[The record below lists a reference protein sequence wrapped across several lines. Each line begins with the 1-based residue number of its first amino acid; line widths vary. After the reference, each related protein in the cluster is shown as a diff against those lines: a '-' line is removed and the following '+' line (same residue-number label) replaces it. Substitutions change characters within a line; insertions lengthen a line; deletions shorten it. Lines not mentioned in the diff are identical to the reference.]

1 MGSAVEATEPT
12 PTGLKIRM
20 SSDSDQVVL
29 FLSGEIDAGNA
40 RDLVEPL
47 MMVPDDCDVTID
59 LTDVEFMDSSGLTA
73 LLSCQARLLERHI
86 VLTVRNPCQRVRRL
100 FDVCGVA
107 DELL

>member
-1 MGSAVEATEPT
+1 VEATEPT
-12 PTGLKIRM
+12 ATGLKIRVA
-20 SSDSDQVVL
+20 SDFDQVVL

-40 RDLVEPL
+40 RDLVKPL
-47 MMVPDDCDVTID
+47 MNVPDDCDVTID

-73 LLSCQARLLERHI
+73 LLSCQARLLERH
-86 VLTVRNPCQRVRRL
+86 VSLTVRNPCQRVRRL